1 MLPLAAGIVA
11 GVGALA
17 SAGASWYSAYKNN
30 QNQEKAYDLNREN
43 LAWQKQQ
50 WEETKSRED
59 NAVQRRAAD
68 LEAAGL
74 SKTLAAGSAASA
86 SSAPS
91 LGQLSPA
98 KYSAPA
104 QAIGQA
110 LTGLA
115 DAISLKQRIDQTS
128 ASIDLTKQQ
137 LLTERA
143 NTQKALAEAD
153 YIHSRTTNT
162 ELDNAQREFYN
173 GILSDRWGIEKAD
186 FERRLLDSASS
197 RALQSSGV
205 ARNSWLQQLEGM
217 KYTQEGQR
225 LELAAQNYALDLKR
239 YGDWRHNLL
248 ERLQM
253 DKEMYAAR
261 MSLLSE
267 QSLLTA
273 SQRDDLLYNLGVSK
287 DAGVL
292 NRGGVS
298 PLGTLERDFNS
309 TLLKALRGIHGR

>member
-1 MLPLAAGIVA
+1 MLPLVAGIVA
-11 GVGALA
+11 GAGALA
-17 SAGASWYSAYKNN
+17 SAGATWYSAYKNN
-30 QNQEKAYDLNREN
+30 QNAEKAYDTNAAN
-43 LAWQKQQ
+43 LEWQKQQ
-50 WEETKSRED
+50 YAETKARED
-59 NAVQRRAAD
+59 TAVQRRAAD

-74 SKTLAAGSAASA
+74 SKTLAAGSAASS

-104 QAIGQA
+104 QAVGQA

-115 DAISLKQRIDQTS
+115 DAISLKQRLDQTS

-162 ELDNAQREFYN
+162 ELDNALRSFNN
-173 GILSDRWGIEKAD
+173 GILSERWGMEKSD

-197 RALQSSGV
+197 RALQASGV
-205 ARNSWLQQLEGM
+205 DRNAWLKQLESL
-217 KYTQEGQR
+217 KYGQEAQR
-225 LELAAQNYALDLKR
+225 LDLAKLKYGLDVQR
-239 YGDWRHNLL
+239 YNDWRHNLM

-273 SQRDDLLYNLGVSK
+273 SQRDDLLYNLGLSK

-298 PLGTLERDFNS
+298 PMGALERDFDS
-309 TLLKALRGIHGR
+309 TLLKALRGIFGR

>member
-1 MLPLAAGIVA
+1 MLPLIAGIVA
-11 GVGALA
+11 GAGALA
-17 SAGASWYSAYKNN
+17 SAGASWYSAYKSN
-30 QNQEKAYDLNREN
+30 QNAEKAYDQNAAN
-43 LAWQKQQ
+43 LQWQKQQ
-50 WEETKSRED
+50 WEEVKARED
-59 NAVQRRAAD
+59 TAVQRRAAD

-104 QAIGQA
+104 QAVGQA

-162 ELDNAQREFYN
+162 ELDNAQREFSN
-173 GILSDRWGIEKAD
+173 GLLSDRWGIEKAD
-186 FERRLLDSASS
+186 FERRLLDSISS

-205 ARNSWLQQLEGM
+205 ERNSWLKQLEGM
-217 KYTQEGQR
+217 KYAQEGQR
-225 LELAAQNYALDLKR
+225 LELASQKYALDLQK

-273 SQRDDLLYNLGVSK
+273 SQRDDLLYNLGLSK

-298 PLGTLERDFNS
+298 PLGTLERDFTS
-309 TLLKALRGIHGR
+309 TLLKAIRGIHGR